1 MKILVAEEGYGDVIY
16 GGAIV
21 SGFKDLGH
29 HVVHFSWS
37 PFLSESGLLIKR
49 SPLSEFYLR
58 LENKF
63 LCGYMLK
70 RINFRLLEKVSEFNP
85 HLVFIYRGA
94 HITSETISIIRN
106 RYSAVVFGYN
116 NDDPFSDQ
124 YPWFY
129 WRHFKKAAPKYSHVF
144 SYRFKNIYDFQSL
157 GLETSL
163 LRSYYRAGNNFPI
176 DTVGSHFEC
185 DVIFVGHFENDGRDK
200 ALLDLLDEGI
210 NVKIFGPEWRRSG
223 LYGELRKRLGYEID
237 ALDMEDYNIAINSSK
252 IAIVFLSKLNND
264 TYTRRCFEI
273 PATKTL
279 MLAEYTEDLASM
291 FDEDTEAVFFRSTCE
306 LRVKI
311 KKLLEQE
318 SLIGKIASRGHARV
332 LRDGHEVTDRCKQI
346 LSVFRQLNGN
356 ASE

>member
-1 MKILVAEEGYGDVIY
+1 VIY

-29 HVVHFSWS
+29 NVVHFSWS
-37 PFLSESGLLIKR
+37 PFLSEPGLLIKR
-49 SPLSEFYLR
+49 NLISEFHLR

-70 RINFRLLEKVSEFNP
+70 KINFRLLEEVAHFKP
-85 HLVFIYRGA
+85 HMVFIYRGA
-94 HITSETISIIRN
+94 QITSETISTIRDK
-106 RYSAVVFGYN
+106 YKAVVFGYN

-129 WRHFKKAAPKYSHVF
+129 WRHFKRAAPKYSHVF

-157 GLETSL
+157 DLDSSL
-163 LRSYYRAGNNFPI
+163 LRSYYRSENNFPT
-176 DTVGSHFEC
+176 DVLQSRFEC

-200 ALLDLLDEGI
+200 ALLDLLNDGI
-210 NVKIFGPEWRRSG
+210 NLKIFGPEWRRSG
-223 LYGELRKRLGYEID
+223 LYGELRESLGYEIE
-237 ALDMEDYNIAINSSK
+237 ALDMKDYNIAINSSK

-279 MLAEYTEDLASM
+279 MLAEYTDDLASM
-291 FDEDTEAVFFRSTCE
+291 FDEDTEAVFFRSICE

-311 KKLLEQE
+311 KKLLQNEA
-318 SLIGKIASRGHARV
+318 LIEKIASRGHARL

-346 LSVFRQLNGN
+346 ISVFRQLNGN
-356 ASE
+356 VSE